1 MTKQVRRSNVAKGV
15 LVPLGNGFSLA
26 IGKHPEKVDDIDIGP
41 NNKNGLSVN
50 HGEIIQNT
58 GDGVRVFSAE
68 PMLGGQS
75 PAQLLYGGANPNAV
89 FAAQEHWK
97 DVHKVNDD
105 GSHYKKGGKRN
116 TPVKETNM
124 TSVQRDSA
132 QVNIFKPGDN
142 SRIQTNRAKHRTS
155 LGNFVKNNP
164 TLYGLNT
171 SDFVDFLLDNAT
183 MESENSSTA
192 SHGSMYGYYQ
202 LKGLNKK
209 STEDQQHRA
218 AFRHLANLFNNV
230 LTDADIQRA
239 KELGISQAQLLH
251 KTWNQERKVLNYLY
265 QGKDNSDGLGTK
277 ISDWGNNNSLE
288 MDYSPYV
295 MKATNDNNIVIK
307 PGDTPEGILKAY
319 RGPGLK
325 ERTFN
330 DHAKDF
336 QTIFGKSPNNL
347 QINDVLTNAYLIGP
361 RKSDGTFKYGGS
373 LINQS
378 LGERPNAK
386 FGKEMGNK
394 KKILKYPKLDI
405 TYEGGTIK
413 ADKLEGKQLPAG
425 TRISQTVNGG
435 IGVPNTTPGYNQAFR
450 SYTRLIKYGE
460 TPEQNDTTYKAGR
473 LTGVGLINPKDGFNV
488 GYYDGP
494 EEKAIKDKVQKELNA
509 RRQQNKEI
517 QPTTFDMPITNHP
530 PVYYN
535 GDKKL
540 KYGGER
546 KKAVYGR
553 DVDPFMGYG
562 RKLPDMPFTLT
573 RGANGYLTPQFKPIE
588 VPKLDIGPK
597 PAFKEVD
604 PFMGIRKLGVDPVPT
619 SGINTGNGGTNSG
632 GGGISAKGMDWIG
645 GGIQTLGN
653 LAAAGIQQIAINNM
667 KVTPHQYTLLNP
679 VKLKTKVNIAPQVAA
694 MRDTVAKLTD
704 VARRTSASSRTMYQ
718 KTLDARRYG
727 DQQISG
733 LLGEKENKETALINQ
748 DRLNQQ
754 TIAEKNANR
763 VMDTINGNTDRRVNL
778 KNEKRRLTANN
789 WIGAINNQVAI
800 LDGPQGIFAREEA
813 RRSQAANLAMM
824 SLAYPDAARL
834 MQGDRWTHAFDGYY
848 DMLNSRGG
856 H

>member
-1 MTKQVRRSNVAKGV
+1 MAKRVVKGRAFNVAPGIVYFKGKN
-15 LVPLGNGFSLA
+15 PN
-26 IGKHPEKVDDIDIGP
+26 KTDDIDIGP
-41 NNKNGLSVN
+41 NNSKGLSVN
-50 HGEIIQNT
+50 NGEFGEGFIASANGKKVTPISNN
-58 GDGVRVFSAE
+58 VRILSNE
-68 PMLGGQS
+68 PMFNGKS
-75 PAQLLYGGANPNAV
+75 PAQLFHRGMPFDTL
-89 FAAQEHWK
+89 FTMQEQYK
-97 DVHKVNDD
+97 DINRINDD

-116 TPVKETNM
+116 TPVKEINR
-124 TSVQRDSA
+124 TSAQRDSA

-142 SRIQTNRAKHRTS
+142 SRIQINRAKHRAS
-155 LGNFVKNNP
+155 LENFVKNNP

-218 AFRHLANLFNNV
+218 AFKHLANLFNNV
-230 LTDADIQRA
+230 LTDADIRKA
-239 KELGISQAQLLH
+239 NELGISQAQLLH

-277 ISDWGNNNSLE
+277 ISNWGNNNSLE
-288 MDYSPYV
+288 IDYSPYV
-295 MKATNDNNIVIK
+295 MRATNDNNIIIK
-307 PGDTPEGILKAY
+307 QGDTPEGILKAY
-319 RGPGLK
+319 RGAGLK

-386 FGKEMGNK
+386 FGKEMSKNK
-394 KKILKYPKLDI
+394 VLKYPKQ
-405 TYEGGTIK
+405 EVS
-413 ADKLEGKQLPAG
+413 DK
-425 TRISQTVNGG
+425 
-435 IGVPNTTPGYNQAFR
+435 
-450 SYTRLIKYGE
+450 
-460 TPEQNDTTYKAGR
+460 
-473 LTGVGLINPKDGFNV
+473 
-488 GYYDGP
+488 
-494 EEKAIKDKVQKELNA
+494 
-509 RRQQNKEI
+509 
-517 QPTTFDMPITNHP
+517 
-530 PVYYN
+530 
-535 GDKKL
+535 
-540 KYGGER
+540 R

-553 DVDPFMGYG
+553 EVDPFMGYG
-562 RKLPDMPFTLT
+562 KKLPDMPFTLT

-597 PAFKEVD
+597 PAFREVD
-604 PFMGIRKLGVDPVPT
+604 PFMGTRKLGVNSVPV
-619 SGINTGNGGTNSG
+619 SGNNSGSGGISG
-632 GGGISAKGMDWIG
+632 GGGGMSAGKMDLIG
-645 GGIQTLGN
+645 AGIQMAGN
-653 LAAAGIQQIAINNM
+653 LAAAGINQIAINNM

-679 VKLKTKVNIAPQVAA
+679 VKLKTKVNIAPQVAE

-704 VARRTSASSRTMYQ
+704 MARKTSASSRTMYQ
-718 KTLDARRYG
+718 KSTDARRYG
-727 DQQISG
+727 AQQIMS

-754 TIAEKNANR
+754 TVAEKNANR
-763 VMDTINGNTDRRVNL
+763 IMDTINGNADRRVQL
-778 KNEKRRLTANN
+778 ENEKSRLTANN
-789 WIGAINNQVAI
+789 WVGAINNTGVI
-800 LDGPQGIFAREEA
+800 IDGPQGVFAREEA

-824 SLAYPDAARL
+824 SMAYPDAARL

-856 H
+856 HGNGWRI